1 MFRYKPAVASSEAG
15 EGRASNAVDG
25 VPTIVHEGRKCTE
38 TKQEKSPWWTVD
50 LLTVQVQ
57 HFNTLQHSV
66 TRCKLTNTHNYR
78 LCWLGDRLD
87 ICFVRTLI
95 TCSLFSFYSHI
106 IEIIRPG
113 IIEYFL
119 IWLATTTCTLVLVSP
134 NQHITT
140 QC

>member
-57 HFNTLQHSV
+57 HFNTLQHTS
-66 TRCKLTNTHNYR
+66 
-78 LCWLGDRLD
+78 
-87 ICFVRTLI
+87 
-95 TCSLFSFYSHI
+95 
-106 IEIIRPG
+106 
-113 IIEYFL
+113 
-119 IWLATTTCTLVLVSP
+119 
-134 NQHITT
+134 T
-140 QC
+140 QCNTLQTDKHT